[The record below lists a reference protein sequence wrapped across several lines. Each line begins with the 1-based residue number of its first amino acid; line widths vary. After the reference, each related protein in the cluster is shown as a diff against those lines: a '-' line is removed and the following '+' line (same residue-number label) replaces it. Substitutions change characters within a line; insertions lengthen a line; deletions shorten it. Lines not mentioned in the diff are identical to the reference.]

1 MSIIETIKQRE
12 LVSNVFLELN
22 DYLCNK
28 AIEFN
33 DNVQSTDVDNADRGT
48 LDNLI
53 RNGELSLSLMRLAK
67 FTQAENMKYIKET
80 LRLSSLLIHKIK

>member
-1 MSIIETIKQRE
+1 MPTIDTLKQRE

-28 AIEFN
+28 TLEFN

-48 LDNLI
+48 LDN
-53 RNGELSLSLMRLAK
+53 
-67 FTQAENMKYIKET
+67 
-80 LRLSSLLIHKIK
+80 